1 MKRILVW
8 SIFLVVLMVLIVAT
22 RRRQSARPFSPSSLT
37 PAVTQSSSATTSDF
51 SQERTPPTSLD
62 PKQTVF
68 AQLPTP
74 PEAADIHW
82 RQAST
87 VPEMAAFQHWAADYA
102 GSPSSQKIPEGLALA
117 KARRAVMHD
126 LIRRDPE
133 TALANATPEFVRR
146 GLPAEIRGLLEEK
159 IDAWAAMK
167 VYGTTGG
174 DPDQDSPAVIRRAEL
189 ADGRQ
194 FNAFVYGHREFIA
207 TVENLPVQGV
217 AVDGDLAVS
226 EWPGRVAEA
235 LEADEAKAQLSADPI
250 CSESGLETSANNT
263 ETALLTG
270 ERFEFFCGPAHALG
284 TLKQSAT
291 KEWFPNIDPNT
302 PPLAAS
308 EGNGLAVPPSFYQS
322 DPAWTMG
329 TKRLLVARVQF
340 KSENSPPDPPYVD
353 STYLDVAECVQ
364 IVEKVRAAWDRY
376 SYGRLQVLPVQAN
389 GSLIT
394 PVVSM
399 ARKAADYCENDMDL
413 IRLEVEAQLMLQYQ
427 INFRGYDHLIIIFGG
442 IPFPMG
448 DGSIPNAKVS
458 WVGLGM
464 INGSCS
470 WIRVKGAGKSSAER
484 IDDNARV
491 IVHELGHN
499 LGLYHSSNWYTFHIG
514 YENEPLYAEYG
525 DIYDV
530 MGHGGLNHDYNVR
543 DKLWLGWL
551 DGARVPFAMS
561 DGVRVIR
568 AHDLGYTGGLRGLQ
582 VVPESYY
589 NLFDSREPLYLE
601 FRAWEAGTGR
611 DPDYNFGFQPVAC
624 GLQIRKG
631 NPFAPKTYLLDATPE
646 TANGGNGDEFN
657 PGNADS
663 PLPPGRTFSYARGNK
678 TLFITNLGA
687 DPSAGEVTVDIRH
700 GPFPDNHEPDGTI
713 TATPSQPNKNQTI
726 HFQAHATDVD
736 GDDLAYYW
744 QIKGDNDNPGF
755 PREMNYLNS
764 DTLTATLPHIGSW
777 KVTCL
782 ISDMRGGEK
791 LLTLPVTTAPNN
803 PPQIAAIS
811 NKTTDEDTPITI
823 SFTISD
829 PDDSPE
835 SLTVSGTVTND
846 KLFHNDSLVFSGTGA
861 NRSLT
866 LTPAANRWGTS
877 EVAITVSD
885 GTAEAVAVFMV
896 TVNPVTPGI
905 SLISPTATWRYRD
918 AADAP
923 DPDWLQKN
931 YRDERDWP
939 TGGPRFVFPAPPFPQ
954 PGMTVLSAVPGRA
967 TCYFRKTFNMP
978 GAVEGTPTLRF
989 MCDDGLVVHLNGV
1002 EVWRHN
1008 MPDGPI
1014 AHNTPARSAADGKR
1028 STEWNL
1034 VVLDPQLFLTGA
1046 NTLAVE
1052 VHNWGKTGEADV
1064 NFAMNF
1070 ALLESP
1076 IVSNMPVHVF
1086 TDEDTKAVFP
1096 FKARDSEDVTARLSF
1111 QFESSNPSLLAP
1123 VNVNLHRPSYE
1134 DWELIATP
1142 EPNAFG
1148 DTDLLIKIS
1157 DGSSETRQT
1166 VTITWLPVN
1175 DAPVIFPIPNMAVS
1189 LGETVPLISVRVEDV
1204 DNPPASLP
1212 VTASSSDNPALL
1224 PPSAIE
1230 VLPGPTPNHRWLR
1243 LTPVPGAEGD
1253 ATVTVATTDG
1263 ALNASTSFIFR
1274 VSAPLDPADTEISL
1288 LPAGS
1293 IWRYWPNALPLEKG
1307 VPVDFTAPRLDDRA
1321 WPSGRAKLGYG
1332 DDGEVTAVPVTPWRI
1347 TTYFRN
1353 VFTVGDPSALGQLNL
1368 RMICD
1373 DGAVVYLN
1381 GQEVWQANMPNGVP
1395 VTPNTPALTD
1405 VSGNKENAWQLK
1417 SVAPT
1422 DLVAGPNVIAVE
1434 VHQSVMPAP
1443 LQDNDMGFDLQI
1455 TADPVPSD
1463 SIHTLIPPGSGWNY
1477 WDRGVYPDI
1486 NWHTPVFVDSDWS
1499 QGLARLGYGILG
1511 ATTTV
1516 NADNS
1521 DGTGRNSSVLFRKI
1535 FMAGDPSVYSV
1546 LHLLT
1551 MHDDGIRVFINGI
1564 QVLSD
1569 NVRSQGGV
1577 GDYAWTEVLAP
1588 LQATWRHYLISPK
1601 SLVAGWNLIAVSVHQ
1616 ASSSGTDLAFDL
1628 QLTGALDG
1636 PPVLHITQGNNG
1648 MELSWPDAFADW
1660 RLQRSSDLQSWS
1672 PVVTPPTNMDG
1683 QLIILESTP
1692 LSTQMFYRLERP

>member
-74 PEAADIHW
+74 PEAADIRW

-146 GLPAEIRGLLEEK
+146 ALPPEIRDQLEEK
-159 IDAWAAMK
+159 VDARANMMT
-167 VYGTTGG
+167 YGTTG
-174 DPDQDSPAVIRRAEL
+174 SSEAPAVIRRAEL

-207 TVENLPVQGV
+207 TVEDLPVHGV
-217 AVDGDLAVS
+217 ALDGDLAVS

-263 ETALLTG
+263 EIALFTAD
-270 ERFEFFCGPAHALG
+270 RIDFFCGPAHALG

-308 EGNGLAVPPSFYQS
+308 DGNGLAPPLIYTRS

-340 KSENSPPDPPYVD
+340 KSENSPPDPPYVN
-353 STYLDVAECVQ
+353 STYLSVAECTQ
-364 IVEKVRAAWDRY
+364 IVEKVSDAWDRY
-376 SYGRLQVLPVQAN
+376 SYGRLQVQPVQSG
-389 GSLIT
+389 GSRIT

-399 ARKAADYCENDMDL
+399 ARTASGYCENDMDL
-413 IRLEVEAQLMLQYQ
+413 IRMEVEYKLLSQHQ
-427 INFRGYDHLIIIFGG
+427 IDARGYDHLIIILGKVPILRDDGHIPEAIVGWGG
-442 IPFPMG
+442 LANIG
-448 DGSIPNAKVS
+448 GRY
-458 WVGLGM
+458 
-464 INGSCS
+464 S
-470 WIRVKGAGKSSAER
+470 WIRVNGENRTSIQKVR
-484 IDDNARV
+484 DNATV

-499 LGLYHSSNWYTFHIG
+499 LGLRHSSNWYTFRIG

-530 MGHGGLNHDYNVR
+530 MGHGGLKHDYNIR
-543 DKLWLGWL
+543 HKLWLGWM
-551 DGARVPFAMS
+551 DAARVPFAMG
-561 DGVRVIR
+561 DGVHVIR

-582 VVPESYY
+582 VVPESFY
-589 NLFDSREPLYLE
+589 NPFDGKEPLYLE

-624 GLQIRKG
+624 GLQIRRG
-631 NPFAPKTYLLDATPE
+631 HVQVPRTWLLDATPE

-663 PLPPGRTFSYARGNK
+663 PLPPGRTFSYHRGNK

-700 GPFPDNHEPDGTI
+700 GPFPGNHSPTGTI
-713 TATPSQPNKNQTI
+713 TATPSKPNKNQTI
-726 HFQAHATDVD
+726 HLRAHASDID

-744 QIKGDNDNPGF
+744 QIKADEGNPGF
-755 PREMNYLNS
+755 PREMSYPNS
-764 DTLTATLPHIGSW
+764 DTLTVMLPHIGSW
-777 KVTCL
+777 TVTCRV
-782 ISDMRGGEK
+782 SDRHGGEN
-791 LLTLPVTTAPNN
+791 LFTLPLVTAPNN
-803 PPQIAAIS
+803 PPQITAIS

-829 PDDSPE
+829 PDDFPE
-835 SLTVSGTVTND
+835 SLTVSGSVTD
-846 KLFHNDSLVFSGTGA
+846 TKLFPSGSVVFSGTGA
-861 NRSLT
+861 NRALT

-885 GTAEAVAVFMV
+885 GTAETVAVFMV

-905 SLISPTATWRYRD
+905 SLISPSATWRYRD
-918 AADAP
+918 AAGAP

-939 TGGPRFVFPAPPFPQ
+939 TGGPRFVFPAPVLLQ
-954 PGMTVLSAVPGRA
+954 PGMTVLSPLSDRI

-978 GAVEGTPTLRF
+978 GSVEGTPTLRF
-989 MCDDGLVVHLNGV
+989 MCDDGLVVYLNGA

-1008 MPDGPI
+1008 MPNGPV
-1014 AHNTPARSAADGKR
+1014 AFDTRASSPVEGKGSTQWNT
-1028 STEWNL
+1028 
-1034 VVLDPQLFLTGA
+1034 VVLDPQLFQMGL

-1052 VHNWGKTGEADV
+1052 VHDVGPTKNGDVDV
-1064 NFAMNF
+1064 NFAMNL

-1076 IVSNMPVHVF
+1076 IVSNWLEHVYANEDEPVAF
-1086 TDEDTKAVFP
+1086 TFN
-1096 FKARDSEDVTARLSF
+1096 ARDSEDVKGELSI
-1111 QFESSNPSLLAP
+1111 QAESSNPSLLSP
-1123 VNVNLHRPSYE
+1123 VNVSISQS
-1134 DWELIATP
+1134 DWGVWKFRATP
-1142 EPNAFG
+1142 QRDAFG
-1148 DTDLLIKIS
+1148 DTDVTLKIS
-1157 DGSSETRQT
+1157 DGSSETWKT
-1166 VTITWLPVN
+1166 VRITWLPVN

-1189 LGETVPLISVRVEDV
+1189 VGETVPLISVRVDDV
-1204 DNPPASLP
+1204 DNPPGSL
-1212 VTASSSDNPALL
+1212 VITASSDNPALL
-1224 PPSAIE
+1224 PPQGVE
-1230 VLPGPTPNHRWLR
+1230 VLPGPEPKLRWLR
-1243 LTPVPGAEGD
+1243 LTPAPEAEGD
-1253 ATVTVATTDG
+1253 ATITVATTDG

-1332 DDGEVTAVPVTPWRI
+1332 NDGEVTAVPVTPWRI

-1477 WDRGVYPDI
+1477 WDRDVYPDV

-1521 DGTGRNSSVLFRKI
+1521 DGTGRNPSVLFRKI

-1616 ASSSGTDLAFDL
+1616 ASPSGTDLGFDL
-1628 QLTGALDG
+1628 QLTGDVSG
-1636 PPVLHITQGNNG
+1636 VPILHITQGNNG

-1683 QLIILESTP
+1683 QLIILEPTP